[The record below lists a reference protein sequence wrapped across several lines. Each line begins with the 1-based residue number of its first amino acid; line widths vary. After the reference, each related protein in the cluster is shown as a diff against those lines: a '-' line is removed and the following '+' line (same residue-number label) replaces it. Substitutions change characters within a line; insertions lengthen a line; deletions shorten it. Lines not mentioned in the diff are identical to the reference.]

1 MYFLLFLIGNDL
13 TPEAALTKLCYVL
26 SKDEWDLNTR
36 RKMIQTNLAG
46 EMTVLDIQKRY
57 SSSKSIL
64 EHQDGEDQD
73 LIMAIAQQLKVK
85 TSEEMDAIKEV
96 LFPSILCAA
105 VYTGQTAKLELLKS
119 KYDAG
124 TLDVLYCFPFFS
136 IFHHGTPKRMPKNCP
151 ITVHILILL

>member
-1 MYFLLFLIGNDL
+1 M
-13 TPEAALTKLCYVL
+13 
-26 SKDEWDLNTR
+26 R

-57 SSSKSIL
+57 SNSKSIL
-64 EHQDGEDQD
+64 EHVQEGGSGEEQD

-136 IFHHGTPKRMPKNCP
+136 IFHHGTPKNDAEKLPDYSTHFNF
-151 ITVHILILL
+151 TLAF

>member
-1 MYFLLFLIGNDL
+1 M
-13 TPEAALTKLCYVL
+13 
-26 SKDEWDLNTR
+26 R

-57 SSSKSIL
+57 SNSKSIL
-64 EHQDGEDQD
+64 EHVQEGGSGEEQD

-124 TLDVLYCFPFFS
+124 TYIRCTLFFSPVFS
-136 IFHHGTPKRMPKNCP
+136 IFHYGTPQKDAEKLPDYC
-151 ITVHILILL
+151 THFLILL